1 MLQHKMDELLEN
13 NSSRLNRGKI
23 LFDKI
28 LSNESTK
35 KWNNYDLKCFIEYYK
50 AIHFPAYEVFE
61 KKYSSLTIY
70 NVFFMLLYEM
80 GKNDQEVG
88 QIMGLTPEGVR
99 SARHRIR
106 RRVKE

>member
-1 MLQHKMDELLEN
+1 MIRGTLIQLGYKLN
-13 NSSRLNRGKI
+13 NDDLDYAI
-23 LFDKI
+23 P
-28 LSNESTK
+28 LST
-35 KWNNYDLKCFIEYYK
+35 
-50 AIHFPAYEVFE
+50 AYEVFE